1 MVIMT
6 TIICDLC
13 EGDIEGRPVRV
24 TFRDGTHPHNGSTM
38 YKTMDICEECIK
50 DIPNLRCDKE

>member
-1 MVIMT
+1 MT